1 MTFSKIFSAK
11 YTIKLMLPPVA
22 CASVYFFGKKTFSA
36 KLNIETC
43 GELKWGYRLVCY
55 DLQAG

>member
-1 MTFSKIFSAK
+1 
-11 YTIKLMLPPVA
+11 MLPPVA

-43 GELKWGYRLVCY
+43 GELKWGYHHLVCY
-55 DLQAG
+55 DLEAG

>member
-1 MTFSKIFSAK
+1 
-11 YTIKLMLPPVA
+11 MLPPVA

-43 GELKWGYRLVCY
+43 GELKWGYCHPVCCDLEFRLK
-55 DLQAG
+55 Q